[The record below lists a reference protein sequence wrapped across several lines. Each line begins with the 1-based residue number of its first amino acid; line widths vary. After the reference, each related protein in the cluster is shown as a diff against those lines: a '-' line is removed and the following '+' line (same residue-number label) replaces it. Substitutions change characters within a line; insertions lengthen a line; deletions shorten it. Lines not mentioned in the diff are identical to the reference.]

1 MLVVIAASMKCA
13 DAQDQRFINYSMAD
27 GLPSNIFYAITQ
39 SDSGYLWFGSDAGIT
54 RFDGHQF
61 KSLLLDQSANP
72 ELLALHPEQQPKRLP
87 GASVQYLLNDDREV
101 YAALESA
108 GLAVLDEN
116 LQLQLMH
123 TPYNTPSMPMA
134 TIWSMATAGPD
145 QLWIGFSDAGLSL
158 YDRSTQ
164 TFTAYPL
171 IPDETD
177 SNSEDLP
184 SILFIHHDDNDTA
197 WVSTMQSGLFRKT
210 AHSDRFEPVNQVS
223 KNDNAV
229 NLQQLIQP
237 KYVISMTHDKDY
249 LYALTRDKILLLNK
263 TTARLHTAMVLQD
276 HLDHAHNGLLSISL
290 DGNGQA
296 WISSRSGLYRIQLN
310 QARDKVAAV
319 QRFQY
324 SPTLADSIVNNN
336 TYFNYVDEDGGL
348 WIATMEGGVIH
359 KPSGWDSFKL
369 LRRDPLSD
377 NTLPDHRVRSLFA
390 AGDQLWIGTYNNGAV
405 RYDLNNNSYHLPAA
419 LQALLSQRP
428 QEQRIN
434 AMTQDASGRLWLGL
448 SKTIASYTAEQGARF
463 SKLEP
468 RAVEVI
474 SNRLFS
480 AIFAAGNGLWAIADS
495 RYLLYYDAAQDI
507 WRLFDI
513 AAYTSNDSDH
523 TLTAHA
529 VLDDGS
535 FIIATRRQVLHYHS
549 DCHCMHTLI
558 GYNQSLIQNML
569 LGDHGL
575 YLVRGEQLE
584 LYSLDLTAAQAS
596 RARPLRHWQLPQNL
610 SQAGILNMLQTDAG
624 TLWLSTARAMLR
636 LQLDKQTGMPQSMR
650 VITQSDGLSNMEL
663 ETNTLIR
670 LDNDRIAIAGSG
682 GVALLQTD
690 RLARELPVPT
700 VSLQHVRSSKREL
713 PLPANTAV
721 AATPASRTQLAYDE
735 NTLFIHFQSILFT
748 HRERLQFQYRLLG
761 WDSGW
766 IDNADNAQA
775 IYSNLPSGDYR
786 FQARARIGNQAWGPI
801 NEQLLLSISKP
812 PWLSTAAITG
822 YSLAGLLLLAL
833 AWQRRRQ
840 YHAQQRALALAGER
854 QRFAR
859 QQSELATR
867 LNRSIQ
873 PQQIAQA
880 MFETINKRIPLRGMQ
895 VNFASSDDWYSYPAE
910 FNILQLNPAP
920 MYDHLRA
927 HPDVQTAVDAGRID
941 NNQVALEQALLM
953 PLGSKLPHRALA
965 LLWPQQPPDQ
975 EQIGFLQLASNMAGS
990 PIDNCEL
997 LQQVTELAETNRRA
1011 NEAKSEFIAM
1021 VSHEIRTPL
1030 HGLMGMLH
1038 LLDKQPQDGQD
1049 RIMLDKVNH
1058 SSKQLLSV
1066 LDDVLDISKIEAK
1079 KIELRSELFNLQQ
1092 LCNALQDLFLARVEQ
1107 KNIYLVCLP
1116 AADLC
1121 NWRIGDQDRILQI
1134 LTNLVSNAIKFTDSG
1149 GVMVCMRRHPDE
1161 TDQHRQ
1167 SQVLF
1172 EVYDTGIGIRQADQ
1186 QRLFQRFQQVGEM
1199 TWQRYGGSGLG
1210 LAISHHL
1217 CEVLGGHLSVTSEP
1231 GEGSVFRA
1239 SLPLRIPQ
1247 AMQAIEP
1254 LQALPGVHLHIA
1266 CDRASASIAVLLQN
1280 MVEVQVTSASTADP
1294 DDLLSTL
1301 RKHTAAPAS
1310 QTAVHLL
1317 LTTSA
1322 ALAAASPMPAAM
1334 LRSDSAGQR
1343 KQSAKEPPLFYLPAQ
1358 WQDLLAWLLSYS
1370 QPSAHSQ
1377 VP

>member
-1 MLVVIAASMKCA
+1 MSSDPQDNLSSTRFYLLMAIVASITRA
-13 DAQDQRFINYSMAD
+13 DAQDQRFINYTMAD

-61 KSLLLDQSANP
+61 RSLLLDQSANP
-72 ELLALHPEQQPKRLP
+72 ELLAVQPEQQPKRLP
-87 GASVQYLLNDDREV
+87 GASVQYLLNNGREV

-116 LQLQLMH
+116 MQLQRMH
-123 TPYNTPSMPMA
+123 TPHNTPSMPMA
-134 TIWSMATAGPD
+134 TIWSMAKAGPD
-145 QLWIGFSDAGLSL
+145 QLWIGFSDAGLAL

-164 TFTAYPL
+164 SFTAYPL
-171 IPDETD
+171 IPDEAD

-184 SILFIHHDDNDTA
+184 SILFIHRDDNDTV
-197 WVSTMQSGLFRKT
+197 WVSTMQTGLYRKT
-210 AHSDRFEPVNQVS
+210 ANSDRFEPVNPHS
-223 KNDNAV
+223 NDDNTAH
-229 NLQQLIQP
+229 LQQLIQP
-237 KYVISMTHDKDY
+237 KYVSSMTHDKDH
-249 LYALTRDKILLLNK
+249 LYALSRDKILLLDK
-263 TTARLHTAMVLQD
+263 TTAKMHAAMVLQD
-276 HLDHAHNGLLSISL
+276 HLDHKQTALLSISL

-296 WISSRSGLYRIQLN
+296 WISSRSGLYRVQLN
-310 QARDKVAAV
+310 QARDSVAAV

-336 TYFNYVDEDGGL
+336 TYFNFVDEDGGL
-348 WIATMEGGVIH
+348 WIATMEGGIIH
-359 KPSGWDSFKL
+359 KPTGWDSFKL

-377 NTLPDHRVRSLFA
+377 NTLPDHRIRSLLA

-405 RYDLNNNSYHLPAA
+405 RYDLNNNTYHMPAA
-419 LQALLSQRP
+419 LQALLAQRP

-434 AMTQDASGRLWLGL
+434 AMTLDASGRLWLGL

-468 RAVEVI
+468 RAVEAI

-480 AIFAAGNGLWAIADS
+480 GIFVAGDGLWAIADS
-495 RYLLYYDAAQDI
+495 RYLLYYDAAEDI

-513 AAYTSNDSDH
+513 AAYTSNNSDH

-575 YLVRGEQLE
+575 YLVRGDQLE
-584 LYSLDLTAAQAS
+584 LYSLDLTATQAS
-596 RARPLRHWQLPQNL
+596 RARPLRQWQLPQNL
-610 SQAGILNMLQTDAG
+610 SQAGIINMLQTDAG

-636 LQLDKQTGMPQSMR
+636 LQLDQQTGMPQAMR

-670 LDNDRIAIAGSG
+670 LDSDRIAIAGSG

-700 VSLQHVRSSKREL
+700 VLLQQVRSSKREL
-713 PLPANTAV
+713 PLPANTAA

-775 IYSNLPSGDYR
+775 VYSNLPSGDYR

-840 YHAQQRALALAGER
+840 YQAQQRALALAGER

-873 PQQIAQA
+873 PQQIARA

-910 FNILQLNPAP
+910 FNITQLNPAP
-920 MYDHLRA
+920 MYERLRA
-927 HPDVQTAVDAGRID
+927 HPDVQAAVDAGRID
-941 NNQVALEQALLM
+941 NNQVGLEQADLEQALLM

-1038 LLDKQPQDGQD
+1038 LLDKHPQDGQD
-1049 RIMLDKVNH
+1049 QIMLDKVNH

-1121 NWRIGDQDRILQI
+1121 TWRIGDQDRILQI

-1149 GVMVCMRRHPDE
+1149 GVMVCIRRHPDE
-1161 TDQHRQ
+1161 MDQQRQ

-1217 CEVLGGHLSVTSEP
+1217 CEVLGGHLSVTSQP
-1231 GEGSVFRA
+1231 GKGSVFRA
-1239 SLPLRIPQ
+1239 SLPLRSPD
-1247 AMQAIEP
+1247 AMQVIEP
-1254 LQALPGVHLHIA
+1254 LQALPGVHLHVA
-1266 CDRASASIAVLLQN
+1266 CDRASESIAVLLQS
-1280 MVEVQVTSASTADP
+1280 MVEVHVMSTSTAAT
-1294 DDLLSTL
+1294 DDLLSALQTHGCTGKPYRSALVTDQL
-1301 RKHTAAPAS
+1301 RGAGSGQSDACCRAA
-1310 QTAVHLL
+1310 Q
-1317 LTTSA
+1317 
-1322 ALAAASPMPAAM
+1322 
-1334 LRSDSAGQR
+1334 
-1343 KQSAKEPPLFYLPAQ
+1343 
-1358 WQDLLAWLLSYS
+1358 
-1370 QPSAHSQ
+1370 
-1377 VP
+1377 

>member
-1 MLVVIAASMKCA
+1 MLVAMVASITRA
-13 DAQDQRFINYSMAD
+13 DAQDQRFINYTMAD

-39 SDSGYLWFGSDAGIT
+39 SCSGYLWFGSDAGIT

-61 KSLLLDQSANP
+61 RSLLLDQSANP
-72 ELLALHPEQQPKRLP
+72 ELFAVEPEQQPKRLP
-87 GASVQYLLNDDREV
+87 GASVQYLLNNGREV
-101 YAALESA
+101 YAALEST

-116 LQLQLMH
+116 LQLQRMH

-134 TIWSMATAGPD
+134 TIWSMALAGPD
-145 QLWIGFSDAGLSL
+145 QLWIGFSDAGLAL

-164 TFTAYPL
+164 TFSPYPL
-171 IPDETD
+171 LPDDAD
-177 SNSEDLP
+177 SNSEDRP
-184 SILFIHHDDNDTA
+184 SILFIHHDDNDTV
-197 WVSTMQSGLFRKT
+197 WVSTMQTGLYRKT
-210 AHSDRFEPVNQVS
+210 ANSEHFEPVKPAS
-223 KNDNAV
+223 SSADAAPGRHL
-229 NLQQLIQP
+229 NLP
-237 KYVISMTHDKDY
+237 SYVTSMTHDDDY
-249 LYALTRDKILLLNK
+249 LYALIKDRILLLDK
-263 TTARLHTAMVLQD
+263 ATAKVHAAMVLQD
-276 HLDHAHNGLLSISL
+276 HLDHKQTALISISL
-290 DGNGQA
+290 DGNGQL
-296 WISSRSGLYRIQLN
+296 WISSRSGLYRVQLN
-310 QARDKVAAV
+310 LARDNVAAV

-348 WIATMEGGVIH
+348 WVATMEGGVIH
-359 KPSGWDSFKL
+359 KPTGWDSFKL

-377 NTLPDHRVRSLFA
+377 NTLPDHRVRSLFS
-390 AGDQLWIGTYNNGAV
+390 AGDQLWIGTYNNGVV
-405 RYDLNNNSYHLPAA
+405 RYDLDSNTYHMPAA
-419 LQALLSQRP
+419 LQTLLAQRP

-480 AIFAAGNGLWAIADS
+480 GIFAAGDGLWAIADS
-495 RYLLYYDAAQDI
+495 RYLLYYDAAKDI

-513 AAYTSNDSDH
+513 AAYTGNNSDQ

-575 YLVRGEQLE
+575 YLVRGDQLE
-584 LYSLDLTAAQAS
+584 LYSLDLTAAEAS
-596 RARPLRHWQLPQNL
+596 RALPLRQWQLPQNL
-610 SQAGILNMLQTDAG
+610 SQAGIINMLQTDAG

-636 LQLDKQTGMPQSMR
+636 LQLNQQTGMPQEMR

-670 LDNDRIAIAGSG
+670 LDSERIAIAGSG

-690 RLARELPVPT
+690 RLARELPVPA
-700 VSLQHVRSSKREL
+700 VLLQQVRSSKRAL

-721 AATPASRTQLAYDE
+721 ATTPASRTQLAYDE

-748 HRERLQFQYRLLG
+748 HRERLQFQYRLHG

-766 IDNADNAQA
+766 IDNADNPQA
-775 IYSNLPSGDYR
+775 VYSNLPSGDYR

-801 NEQLLLSISKP
+801 NEQLLLSISTP

-822 YSLAGLLLLAL
+822 YCLAGLLLLAL
-833 AWQRRRQ
+833 TWQRRLQ

-873 PQQIAQA
+873 PQQIARA
-880 MFETINKRIPLRGMQ
+880 MFETINKRIPLQGMQ

-920 MYDHLRA
+920 MYERLRA
-927 HPDVQTAVDAGRID
+927 HPDVQAALDAGLID
-941 NNQVALEQALLM
+941 NNHAGLEQALLM

-975 EQIGFLQLASNMAGS
+975 EQTGFLQLASNMAGS

-1038 LLDKQPQDGQD
+1038 LLDRHPQDGQD
-1049 RIMLDKVNH
+1049 QLMLDKVNH

-1092 LCNALQDLFLARVEQ
+1092 LCNSLHDLFLARVEQ

-1121 NWRIGDQDRILQI
+1121 TWRTGDQDRILQI

-1149 GVMVCMRRHPDE
+1149 GVMVCIRRHPDE
-1161 TDQHRQ
+1161 TDQQRQ

-1217 CEVLGGHLSVTSEP
+1217 CEVLGGHLSVNSQP

-1239 SLPLRIPQ
+1239 SLPLGIPQ
-1247 AMQAIEP
+1247 GMQAIEP

-1266 CDRASASIAVLLQN
+1266 CDRASKSIAVLLQS
-1280 MVEVQVTSASTADP
+1280 MVEVHVMSTSAADT
-1294 DDLLSTL
+1294 DDLPSALH
-1301 RKHTAAPAS
+1301 KHTAAQSSPAEV
-1310 QTAVHLL
+1310 QLL

-1322 ALAAASPMPAAM
+1322 ALAAASPIPVAV
-1334 LRSDSAGQR
+1334 LRSDPAGQR
-1343 KQSAKEPPLFYLPAQ
+1343 KQPAIEPPLFYLPGQ
-1358 WQDLLAWLLSYS
+1358 WQELLAWLLSRS
-1370 QPSAHSQ
+1370 PTGA
-1377 VP
+1377 